1 MALTVGAVGH
11 ALTHVQSV
19 PTPSAALYGTMVVA
33 AIAQETTS
41 LSPQDYQN
49 MNFTDMRTDH
59 WSHAKGYD
67 CKSSLSMN
75 RLLADIQQQRPET

>member
-1 MALTVGAVGH
+1 MALTVEAVGH

-19 PTPSAALYGTMVVA
+19 PTLSAALYGTMVVA

-67 CKSSLSMN
+67 CKSLSYRSLSSTN
-75 RLLADIQQQRPET
+75 IQQQRPET

>member
-1 MALTVGAVGH
+1 MALTVEAVGH

-19 PTPSAALYGTMVVA
+19 PTPSASLYGTMVVA

-49 MNFTDMRTDH
+49 MNFTGMRTDH

-67 CKSSLSMN
+67 CEFLSFMSKSC
-75 RLLADIQQQRPET
+75 ADIQQQRPET

>member
-1 MALTVGAVGH
+1 MALTVEAVGH
-11 ALTHVQSV
+11 ALTHIQSI
-19 PTPSAALYGTMVVA
+19 PTTTAALYGSMVVA

-41 LSPQDYQN
+41 LSPEDYKN

-67 CKSSLSMN
+67 CKSSSCH
-75 RLLADIQQQRPET
+75 IPIIPIIPIIG

>member
-1 MALTVGAVGH
+1 MALNVGAVGH
-11 ALTHVQSV
+11 ALSHVQSI

-75 RLLADIQQQRPET
+75 RLLADIQQRRPET

>member
-1 MALTVGAVGH
+1 MALTVEAVGH
-11 ALTHVQSV
+11 ALTRINAVPV
-19 PTPSAALYGTMVVA
+19 PTPAALSGSMIVA

-41 LSPQDYQN
+41 LSSQDYKN

-67 CKSSLSMN
+67 C
-75 RLLADIQQQRPET
+75 EF

>member
-1 MALTVGAVGH
+1 MALTVEAVGH
-11 ALTHVQSV
+11 ALTHVQSI

-33 AIAQETTS
+33 AIAQETTIS
-41 LSPQDYQN
+41 LSPEDYKN

-67 CKSSLSMN
+67 CMSLPYSC
-75 RLLADIQQQRPET
+75 Q